1 MIAIKSRRAHT
12 QSCFMTDYI
21 VNAKITVSGGD
32 DDRAKIQDAV
42 DAGLKELNG
51 IASRYGFTI
60 TDSSANVEAA
70 S

>member
-1 MIAIKSRRAHT
+1 MRSRLACDARKVV
-12 QSCFMTDYI
+12 SMTDYT

-32 DDRAKIQDAV
+32 DDRAKIQAAV

-60 TDSSANVEAA
+60 TDSSATVDA

>member
-1 MIAIKSRRAHT
+1 
-12 QSCFMTDYI
+12 MTDYT

-42 DAGLKELNG
+42 DAGLRELNG

-60 TDSSANVEAA
+60 TSSSATVEAA

>member
-1 MIAIKSRRAHT
+1 
-12 QSCFMTDYI
+12 MTEYT

-60 TDSSANVEAA
+60 TDSSATVEGA

>member
-1 MIAIKSRRAHT
+1 MS
-12 QSCFMTDYI
+12 DYT

-32 DDRAKIQDAV
+32 TDRAKIEAAV
-42 DAGLKELNG
+42 NAGLQELNG

-60 TDSSANVEAA
+60 TDSSATVEGG

>member
-1 MIAIKSRRAHT
+1 
-12 QSCFMTDYI
+12 MTDYT

-32 DDRAKIQDAV
+32 DDRAKIQAAV

-60 TDSSANVEAA
+60 TDSSATVDA